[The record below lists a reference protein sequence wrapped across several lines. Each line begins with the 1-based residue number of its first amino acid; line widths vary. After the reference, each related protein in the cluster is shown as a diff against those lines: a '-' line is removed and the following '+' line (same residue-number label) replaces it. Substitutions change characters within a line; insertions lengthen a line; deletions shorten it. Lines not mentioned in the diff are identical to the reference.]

1 MSGAVRLS
9 AALPLAVRFAALPIA
24 VQASEF
30 GSGGGG
36 NPLPQYCLS
45 HADGS
50 VELWSA
56 NSICPSANK
65 PLPNNVRCEPETLDG
80 CSCVVLA
87 PDITSYITSDSPAT
101 LDTSTLQQ
109 HGCLVLAPNETIM
122 QSAPDSTSGV
132 QEAINKIVGWEY
144 IQALVNLVAASI
156 SFALGL
162 AYVTCFILFPS
173 LRRYPLTLALHIYV
187 FQLLISLQFIIVSAS
202 RVQYQVYHE
211 QRKNNSY
218 PWLISSSPDCL
229 CDWNATYPD
238 GEPRHPREYPG
249 CVCSDGFL
257 SFMLQAGGVGS
268 VAFFCAM
275 VHNEYRSVRDPFTKP
290 KSRMRMYQLV
300 CYLMTFV
307 FSVPYLLPNKV
318 AKFMGNAWVGYGYR
332 YEYIMCWSPSREG
345 NAEVQWTTTAPV
357 CFVLVFAPLLHIASR
372 WLLQTGGFDKLSEQ
386 RVVQLHRANLIV
398 GVFAAYWTITGMCYV
413 VANAPQFFMTNTCGG
428 WADYQLKVAWDN
440 IDVINQGTWCNLT
453 SWVQCCFSWSLCA
466 GGGINALVGF
476 TANRDVL
483 REGWAE
489 LRAKSS
495 CRRWFC
501 FMFRQRVDTEA
512 GYGTLSPL
520 PAANDMPSLSVAD
533 GTESTYSARRGLGD
547 LEQRRI
553 KKEDDLSKAL
563 RLDVIKH
570 ALAGIRSRESVDGG
584 VSGLGSSPVNAYAS
598 GTLSSMQV
606 TPYGSVSSAG
616 EAFSSATGCA
626 AGPSAPLC
634 YSSAT
639 GGGAGPSAP
648 LCASDSLSYGGSSDA
663 APFASV
669 ALASDRGSDRAP
681 PSVGHQPSAATRQ
694 PSANNIAAAICG
706 DGADGAPAAADLV
719 PDPGLATL
727 RDWSRC
733 VKEVQ
738 NFSVAGSPRR
748 GAAGG
753 AAGGRRSA
761 AFRVYAPAAWQW
773 LRESVYGVSPDEFIA
788 SMTQGGDDE
797 IKHHFSEAKGGGF
810 FFFSVD
816 RKYMIKTMDKDELAT
831 LLQILP
837 AYCEHMRTQ
846 PRTMLT
852 RISGCYAVTLY
863 GQTKHF
869 MLIDNLFDPSL
880 FAEGKPN
887 EKYDLKGSWVDR
899 HSSPAE
905 STRKD
910 SDWTVT
916 RKLRLSADNRRR
928 LLRQA
933 QNDARFLCGCKLM
946 DYSLLLGIQFVEE
959 ARLFVS
965 PTFDDDRTERAA
977 QLAHEIKR
985 LQSELAS
992 LSAGGPVMPT
1002 IPQTRRS
1009 SGSFSV
1015 SAMLQSVQRR
1025 SEGPLSY
1032 SSEQIQGPGEYRL
1045 GIIDLLQRW
1054 NWKKRAERY
1063 LKIVFKWRCSSELRN
1078 GMSAVEPVEYARR
1091 FHLMVGMKVLGM
1103 SKAEVQEDWDE
1114 GARERARERAMRGV
1128 TREASGRK
1136 EEALAVTSSVQ
1147 AT

>member
-1 MSGAVRLS
+1 MTAARGKLLLV
-9 AALPLAVRFAALPIA
+9 ALPLAVRGSELSVSYPLQKCAAHNVDNI
-24 VQASEF
+24 
-30 GSGGGG
+30 
-36 NPLPQYCLS
+36 N
-45 HADGS
+45 GS
-50 VELWSA
+50 VDLYSTDPA
-56 NSICPSANK
+56 CTPPPK
-65 PLPNNVRCEPETLDG
+65 CKLDTLVG

-87 PDITSYITSDSPAT
+87 PNIGEYSAAT
-101 LDTSTLQQ
+101 LDTATL
-109 HGCLVLAPNETIM
+109 HEHNCLVLAPNETIFTGD
-122 QSAPDSTSGV
+122 ALVNDTNPV
-132 QEAINKIVGWEY
+132 QHAINSIVGWENS
-144 IQALVNLVAASI
+144 QAVVNVIVASV
-156 SFALGL
+156 SFVLGL
-162 AYVTCFILFPS
+162 AYVMCFALFPS
-173 LRRYPLTLALHIYV
+173 LRRYPLSLALHIYV
-187 FQLLISLQFIIVSAS
+187 FQLLVSLQFIIVGAS
-202 RVQYQVYHE
+202 RLEYQDFHAE
-211 QRKNNSY
+211 RKTESY
-218 PWLISSSPDCL
+218 PWLVSSSPDCL

-238 GEPRHPREYPG
+238 GAPRHPREYPG
-249 CVCSDGFL
+249 CVCANGYL
-257 SFMLQAGGVGS
+257 SFVLQVGGVGS

-290 KSRMRMYQLV
+290 KSRMRMYQIV

-307 FSVPYLLPNKV
+307 LSVPYLLPNKV
-318 AKFMGNAWVGYGYR
+318 AKFMGKSWVGYGYR

-345 NAEVQWTTTAPV
+345 NAEVQWTTTVPV
-357 CFVLVFAPLLHIASR
+357 LFVLVFAPLLHIMSR

-398 GVFAAYWTITGMCYV
+398 GVFAVYWFITGMCYV
-413 VANAPQFFMTNTCGG
+413 VANAPQFFMTDTCGG
-428 WADYQLKVAWDN
+428 WADFQLKVAWGTP
-440 IDVINQGTWCNLT
+440 VVEQGDWCHVT
-453 SWVQCCFSWSLCA
+453 GWVQCCFSWLLCA

-476 TANRDVL
+476 IANRDVL
-483 REGWAE
+483 GAEWAE
-489 LRAKSS
+489 LRAKGRPRLL
-495 CRRWFC
+495 CL
-501 FMFRQRVDTEA
+501 FRPRVDTEA

-520 PAANDMPSLSVAD
+520 PVGNDMPALSVND

-547 LEQRRI
+547 LEQRCV
-553 KKEDDLSKAL
+553 KKGDDLSKAL
-563 RLDVIKH
+563 RLDVIRH
-570 ALAGIRSRESVDGG
+570 VMVGIRSRESVDGG
-584 VSGLGSSPVNAYAS
+584 VSQLSSNPVNAS
-598 GTLSSMQV
+598 CSLSSSRS
-606 TPYGSVSSAG
+606 TPFGSMSSAG
-616 EAFSSATGCA
+616 HGSYPPANGCAA

-634 YSSAT
+634 FSSAT
-639 GGGAGPSAP
+639 GGGAGSSAP
-648 LCASDSLSYGGSSDA
+648 LCASNMFSDGGSSDA

-669 ALASDRGSDRAP
+669 ALASDRGSDHARLP
-681 PSVGHQPSAATRQ
+681 PSIGHHPSAATRQ
-694 PSANNIAAAICG
+694 PSANIAALG
-706 DGADGAPAAADLV
+706 DAADGAPTALSEMVA
-719 PDPGLATL
+719 DPGPATL

-738 NFSVAGSPRR
+738 DFGTMAGSPRR
-748 GAAGG
+748 GGAA
-753 AAGGRRSA
+753 AAASAGGRRSA
-761 AFRVYAPAAWQW
+761 SFRVYAPSAWQW
-773 LRESVYGVSPDEFIA
+773 LRESVYGVGSDEFIA
-788 SMTQGGDDE
+788 SMTQGGDLDDE

-816 RKYMIKTMDKDELAT
+816 RRYMVKTMDRDELAT

-916 RKLRLSADNRRR
+916 RKLRVSADNRRR

-1045 GIIDLLQRW
+1045 GVIDLLQRW
-1054 NWKKRAERY
+1054 NWRKRAERF

-1103 SKAEVQEDWDE
+1103 SKAEVQEDWEE
-1114 GARERARERAMRGV
+1114 GARERARERALGR
-1128 TREASGRK
+1128 REGRDHGNSLGSGRK
-1136 EEALAVTSSVQ
+1136 EEAVHAVASSVQ